1 MLKTAQQKAVFVATY
16 LDTGKVSVSA
26 KKAGIRRET
35 AYSWLN
41 NDPAIQGLIQESQQA
56 LYLQALNQLNNKVTK
71 AGDYLISLL
80 EDQTAS
86 NKDKL
91 TAVRMILD
99 QAEKIAKFNRVQ
111 IQNRNIPVQDN
122 PIDNITDSLYQYKE
136 SEDKQNVNALI
147 KQVNKLESKNSTD

>member
-56 LYLQALNQLNNKVTK
+56 LYL
-71 AGDYLISLL
+71 
-80 EDQTAS
+80 
-86 NKDKL
+86 
-91 TAVRMILD
+91 
-99 QAEKIAKFNRVQ
+99 
-111 IQNRNIPVQDN
+111 
-122 PIDNITDSLYQYKE
+122 
-136 SEDKQNVNALI
+136 
-147 KQVNKLESKNSTD
+147 

>member
-99 QAEKIAKFNRVQ
+99 QAEKIAKFN
-111 IQNRNIPVQDN
+111 
-122 PIDNITDSLYQYKE
+122 
-136 SEDKQNVNALI
+136 
-147 KQVNKLESKNSTD
+147 

>member
-1 MLKTAQQKAVFVATY
+1 M
-16 LDTGKVSVSA
+16 
-26 KKAGIRRET
+26 
-35 AYSWLN
+35 
-41 NDPAIQGLIQESQQA
+41 
-56 LYLQALNQLNNKVTK
+56 TK